1 GKRFDILGRHQSR
14 VVAERLQLAAQV
26 MGADAGLHAD
36 EAGWHVGEPG
46 FELPARQLLAQHD
59 GAPLV
64 EANEMED
71 VLADVDAEHGNG
83 AFGLARHGGLLCS
96 WAPRSMREYCWE
108 HRRSIPLAEAGSI
121 SIPASQPDD
130 EVRGLA
136 VCLALAP

>member
-1 GKRFDILGRHQSR
+1 MPAKYVKAFLKGNKNDFRD
-14 VVAERLQLAAQV
+14 AEAIAE
-26 MGADAGLHAD
+26 ADAGLHAA

-83 AFGLARHGGLLCS
+83 AFGLARHGGLLKFRT
-96 WAPRSMREYCWE
+96 A
-108 HRRSIPLAEAGSI
+108 AGCCHI
-121 SIPASQPDD
+121 VD
-130 EVRGLA
+130 
-136 VCLALAP
+136 